1 MKFCVLG
8 LVVLGANATK
18 SVTLSGLS
26 SLRGEGISELL
37 ADGAFV
43 LTRSIEMDNIRELAT
58 ELHICSQIVGA
69 DAPEIIKTSNIDS
82 SLRATFASKASERF
96 DDCSER
102 ARSLAE
108 YYKERTQAIGV
119 EIAKF
124 LDQFIQAQPTKID
137 SSAQS
142 GLSDHVTGRGSESLD
157 HFHVYSSQDN
167 VGKATEDA
175 SIPFHTD
182 MGLFLVL
189 TPGVWV
195 GASGSRLDSSDLV
208 IRRADGADYKV
219 SAPEDSVVIIIGSG
233 LVDWQYP
240 GIDLRAG
247 VHAVRPISSGIN
259 EARVVLGRMFLPS
272 MEAVS
277 ASGVVFSDF
286 FHKPIRGAEPTS
298 PVALQWRRLTEVRC
312 GTGKKYCWMNCMEE
326 PDCEGYESTCMDPT
340 TNTLCGPTECNT
352 QCKLVCPPKTI
363 TTPALT
369 QGSTAGTSGGD
380 SKANETEIKGADPEN
395 PQTII
400 KAAALPT
407 EPLFCQGATSMVM
420 SGFESVGSDDANC
433 IILFFKPWLLDTPIK
448 FAFGCI
454 GVFLLG
460 MMIEG
465 TIRLRRFAG
474 ASVRFKQPWIKEFAV
489 TSLFGLNVALGYL
502 AMLAAMTFNGEIFIS
517 TVMGLAIGHLA
528 FANSKTPVRESAD
541 PCCVTAETDPQA
553 QTSLRNSTGACCC
566 EPR

>member
-1 MKFCVLG
+1 M
-8 LVVLGANATK
+8 
-18 SVTLSGLS
+18 
-26 SLRGEGISELL
+26 
-37 ADGAFV
+37 
-43 LTRSIEMDNIRELAT
+43 
-58 ELHICSQIVGA
+58 
-69 DAPEIIKTSNIDS
+69 
-82 SLRATFASKASERF
+82 
-96 DDCSER
+96 
-102 ARSLAE
+102 
-108 YYKERTQAIGV
+108 

-124 LDQFIQAQPTKID
+124 LDQFIEGQQTEINSSVQPE
-137 SSAQS
+137 
-142 GLSDHVTGRGSESLD
+142 LSEYVSGRGSESLD
-157 HFHVYSSQDN
+157 HFHVYSSQVN
-167 VGKATEDA
+167 VAEATEDA
-175 SIPFHTD
+175 SVPFHTD

-189 TPGVWV
+189 TPGIWV
-195 GASGSRLDSSDLV
+195 GSSGSRLDSADLV
-208 IRRADGADYKV
+208 IRRADGTDYEV

-240 GIDLRAG
+240 AIDLRAG
-247 VHAVRPISSGIN
+247 VHAVRPISSGVN
-259 EARVVLGRMFLPS
+259 ESRVVLGRMFLPS

-286 FHKPIRGAEPTS
+286 FHKPIRGPEPTS
-298 PVALQWRRLTEVRC
+298 PVAMQWRRLSEVRC
-312 GTGKKYCWMNCMEE
+312 GTGKKYCWMNCMPE
-326 PDCEGYESTCMDPT
+326 PDCEGYESICMDPT
-340 TNTLCGPTECNT
+340 TNKLCGPTECNT
-352 QCKLVCPPKTI
+352 QCKLVCPPKTT
-363 TTPALT
+363 TTPAPT
-369 QGSTAGTSGGD
+369 TRSTAGASGAVSQG
-380 SKANETEIKGADPEN
+380 NEPEIKGADPEK
-395 PQTII
+395 PRTII

-465 TIRLRRFAG
+465 TIRLRRFAS
-474 ASVRFKQPWIKEFAV
+474 ASVRFPQPWIKEFAV

-502 AMLAAMTFNGEIFIS
+502 AMLAAMTFNVEIFIS

-541 PCCVTAETDPQA
+541 PCCVTAETEPQA